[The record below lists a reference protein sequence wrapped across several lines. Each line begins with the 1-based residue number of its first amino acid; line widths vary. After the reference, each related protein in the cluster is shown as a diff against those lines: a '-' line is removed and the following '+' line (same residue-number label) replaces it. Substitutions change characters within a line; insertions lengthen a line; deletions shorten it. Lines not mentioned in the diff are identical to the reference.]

1 MPQLDAGSLFVN
13 LYQRLVTQTCLTF
26 HKLHMLNQGVR
37 MRKHRRTLFK
47 RGANLIVAAVH
58 TVSMAGIVQADHLT
72 IGNDLMRQ
80 CVASPDS
87 FCAGYIGGV
96 IDTSHTLFCFPPEA
110 TKREIINITI
120 VYLHDHPDEL
130 GLYAPNLVIKA
141 MRAAFPCK
149 DGR

>member
-1 MPQLDAGSLFVN
+1 
-13 LYQRLVTQTCLTF
+13 
-26 HKLHMLNQGVR
+26 
-37 MRKHRRTLFK
+37 MRRHRRSLLKWGT
-47 RGANLIVAAVH
+47 NLIFAVVLA
-58 TVSMAGIVQADHLT
+58 VSMVGIIQADHLT
-72 IGNDLMRQ
+72 TGNDLMQ
-80 CVASPDS
+80 HCVASPDS

-96 IDTSHTLFCFPPEA
+96 IDTSHTLFCFSPGV

-120 VYLHDHPDEL
+120 IYLRDHSDKL

>member
-1 MPQLDAGSLFVN
+1 
-13 LYQRLVTQTCLTF
+13 
-26 HKLHMLNQGVR
+26 
-37 MRKHRRTLFK
+37 MRGHRRFLL
-47 RGANLIVAAVH
+47 RGRTNLIFAVVLA
-58 TVSMAGIVQADHLT
+58 VSMVGIIQADHLT
-72 IGNDLMRQ
+72 TGNDLMQ
-80 CVASPDS
+80 HCVASPDS

-96 IDTSHTLFCFPPEA
+96 IDTSHTLFCFPPGV

-120 VYLHDHPDEL
+120 VYLRDHSDKL

>member
-1 MPQLDAGSLFVN
+1 
-13 LYQRLVTQTCLTF
+13 
-26 HKLHMLNQGVR
+26 
-37 MRKHRRTLFK
+37 MRGHRRFLL
-47 RGANLIVAAVH
+47 RGRTNLIFAAVLA
-58 TVSMAGIVQADHLT
+58 VSMVGIVQADHLT
-72 IGNDLMRQ
+72 TGNDLMQ
-80 CVASPDS
+80 HCVASPDS

-96 IDTSHTLFCFPPEA
+96 IDTSHTLFCFPPGV

-120 VYLHDHPDEL
+120 VYLRDHSDKL

>member
-1 MPQLDAGSLFVN
+1 
-13 LYQRLVTQTCLTF
+13 
-26 HKLHMLNQGVR
+26 
-37 MRKHRRTLFK
+37 MRGHRRFLLSGRTNYI
-47 RGANLIVAAVH
+47 AAAVL
-58 TVSMAGIVQADHLT
+58 TVSMVEIVHAHHLT
-72 IGNDLMRQ
+72 TGNDLMQ
-80 CVASPDS
+80 HCIASPDS

-96 IDTSHTLFCFPPEA
+96 IDTSHALFCFPPKV

-120 VYLHDHPDEL
+120 VYLRDHSDKL